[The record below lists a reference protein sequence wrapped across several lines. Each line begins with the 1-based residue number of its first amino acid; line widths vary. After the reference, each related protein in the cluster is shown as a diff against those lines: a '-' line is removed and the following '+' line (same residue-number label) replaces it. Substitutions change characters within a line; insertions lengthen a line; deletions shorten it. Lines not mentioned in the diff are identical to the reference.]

1 MNYFIVGTWLSK
13 NKEFTLDFLSIPDSL
28 DTFKLSLNDEDIGR
42 VIVSHYDG
50 GAHLSFI
57 ESVNQ
62 RTNNH
67 SVKELSIT
75 PDNKIVFDN
84 IVFTKE
90 DR

>member
-62 RTNNH
+62 RTSNH
-67 SVKELSIT
+67 SVKEISIT
-75 PDNKIVFDN
+75 SDYKIVFDN